1 MDPLRLTADRIPD
14 ATEYFDF
21 SARRFVGNTKRTVRA
36 VAPSESFKYWE
47 LWVAQAFAA
56 LAKLHEAGLV
66 HGSIDPSA
74 LVITDNN
81 LRLGALQ
88 KVHEDTDL
96 PVTDTFAPNNLLLPP
111 EQNLWAAF
119 QGAVP
124 FQTAYT
130 ALSQANWSMDQLET
144 IFPRIEFSRPAMFG
158 LYEKIQSAPAYRDM
172 QRAGD
177 VWMLGFALLSRY
189 YEMLEWPYAITAE
202 FYQTKHEDF
211 HDLIEQMVR
220 INPVDRI
227 TVLEALGTWAPG
239 EAKALKGSTASAS
252 ASAAISET
260 PVAATV
266 EIAIEPPVAPVETPS
281 ETATVT
287 AAVARPRPYLTLQSH
302 PAGRNKTR
310 RSLHN

>member
-21 SARRFVGNTKRTVRA
+21 SVRRFVGNTKRTVRA
-36 VAPSESFKYWE
+36 VSPSDSFKYWE

-66 HGSIDPSA
+66 HGAIDPSA
-74 LVITDNN
+74 LVITEDNN

-88 KVHEDTDL
+88 KVHEDTEL
-96 PVTDTFAPNNLLLPP
+96 LTTDAFAPNNLLLPP

-119 QGAVP
+119 QGTVP

-177 VWMLGFALLSRY
+177 VWMLGFGLLSRY

-202 FYQTKHEDF
+202 FYQTKHEIF

-220 INPVDRI
+220 VNPADRI
-227 TVLEALGTWAPG
+227 SVLEALATWAPG
-239 EAKALKGSTASAS
+239 EAKALKGSAAAASAS
-252 ASAAISET
+252 ASASISET
-260 PVAATV
+260 ETPSETAT
-266 EIAIEPPVAPVETPS
+266 ETPSETATETPS

-287 AAVARPRPYLTLQSH
+287 AKPRPYLTLQSH

-310 RSLHN
+310 RNLHN